1 MADATRQVGTDGFT
15 IGTADIKP
23 KEMEGMIGISSK
35 FATINKLITRDLN
48 NNTTSPTFSKY
59 TKDDIATYLSNPY
72 TYEKQ
77 LRAAVTY
84 IYGASP
90 HFRRLIQYFVGLTDW
105 AYIVSPFKID
115 PKTTSAN
122 TISRNYRKSLNFLS
136 SMNIKTQFPK
146 ILTVAFREDVAYI
159 TTWIQG
165 ESIIFQ
171 QLPSDYCSISTIE
184 GNVPNVTFDFS
195 YFDSR
200 SALLEYYPK
209 EFQKKYKQ
217 YQKNRNVK
225 WIELDSPTSFAIKA
239 NADILD
245 YAIPPFAGLLREIYE
260 IEDYKELRLSKTA
273 LENYAMVSMKLPM
286 DEEGNWS
293 IDYNKAVDFWRN
305 LDSVLPEEIGSVL
318 TPMDLDKIS
327 FEKSNTASTNTVAE
341 AEESLFTAAGVS
353 SLLFNNEKA
362 SANALILSIKADQ
375 AITYGIVKSIEDAIN
390 RLLQSQPFGKNFKV
404 TILDVSPF
412 NRKEVG
418 DQYLKAAQF
427 GLPTVSMYAASQGLN
442 QAELDSMNL
451 LENDVL
457 EIKKLFIPLSSSN
470 TQSGNPNTKIESKGA
485 TDNGGAPKKD
495 AEDLTESGEQN
506 QEDA

>member
-1 MADATRQVGTDGFT
+1 MADAVRQVGTNEFT
-15 IGTADIKP
+15 LGTNGSKSNEI
-23 KEMEGMIGISSK
+23 EGMIGISSK

-77 LRAAVTY
+77 LRAAVVY
-84 IYGASP
+84 IYGASS
-90 HFRRLIQYFVGLTDW
+90 HFRRLIQYFAGLTDW
-105 AYIVSPFKID
+105 AYIVSPYKID

-122 TISRNYRKSLNFLS
+122 TINRNYRKSLNFLS

-146 ILTVAFREDVAYI
+146 ILTVALREDVAYI
-159 TTWIQG
+159 TTWIQN
-165 ESIIFQ
+165 ENVIFQ
-171 QLPSDYCSISTIE
+171 QLPSDYCSISTVE

-200 SALLEYYPK
+200 QALIEFYPP
-209 EFQKKYKQ
+209 EFKKKYAQ
-217 YQKNRNVK
+217 YQKNRTVK

-239 NADILD
+239 NSDILD
-245 YAIPPFAGLLREIYE
+245 YAIPPFAGILREIYE

-273 LENYAMVSMKLPM
+273 LENYAMVVMQLGM
-286 DEEGNWS
+286 DDEGNWTM
-293 IDYNKAVDFWRN
+293 DYNKATDFWRN
-305 LDSVLPEEIGSVL
+305 LDAVLPEEIGSVL
-318 TPMDLDKIS
+318 TPMPVNKIS

-341 AEESLFTAAGVS
+341 AEEALFTAAGVS

-362 SANALILSIKADQ
+362 SANALSLSIKADQ
-375 AITYGIVKSIEDAIN
+375 AITYGIVKNIEDAVN
-390 RLLQSQPFGKNFKV
+390 RLLQAQAFGKNFKV
-404 TILDVSPF
+404 TFLDVSPF

-418 DQYLKAAQF
+418 DQYLKAASY
-427 GLPTVSMYAASQGLN
+427 GIPAVSLYCASQGLG

-457 EIKKLFIPLSSSN
+457 EIKKLFVPLSSSN
-470 TQSGNPNTKIESKGA
+470 TQSSNSTGSKGA
-485 TDNGGAPKKD
+485 TDEGGAPKKD
-495 AEDLTESGEQN
+495 IGEVSDKREENSEDE
-506 QEDA
+506 